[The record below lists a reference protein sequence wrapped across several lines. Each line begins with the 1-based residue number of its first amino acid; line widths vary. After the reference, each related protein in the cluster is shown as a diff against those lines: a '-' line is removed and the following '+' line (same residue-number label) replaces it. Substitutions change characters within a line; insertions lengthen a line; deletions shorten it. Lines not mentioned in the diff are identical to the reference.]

1 MKKLF
6 LLAILTLIPNLLFSA
21 TNIAD
26 NKIIYAWGYGEV
38 VSEILTA
45 VRGVLSDSDYW
56 LKVSAIIG
64 LSFFIVRL
72 AFNDRI
78 LPVFELGKISF
89 LIGLI
94 WFLFLHAPDNDRHRF
109 MVHDE
114 VTGQDYIVSR
124 VPLGLGTLL
133 NYTTSLEKFIL
144 DGMEKFYSTPQ
155 SANYGSAGMHFSLAL
170 MDSLPDIRASVID
183 DLVQTNLNHYHR
195 MCVVYQTEIN
205 NQIPLYRNST
215 NLINDLFDTAGAG
228 SVLTIYETRQG
239 NGTVQE
245 VVECTE
251 AGQRL
256 KNDFNLLTDKAQE
269 LHMAMLN
276 YKDKTAYEKNFR
288 AVANVYHQ
296 QAQGARAYLQQSM
309 LMYSLRDSTVNTAKM
324 MGLDPNHVAA
334 SFSVADQNF
343 IMTMQTQG
351 HLAKR
356 MLPVVKAYVTCIIIG
371 ISWIVALLSIAFLN
385 FMQMKM
391 LLILFCWL
399 VFWTPMASI
408 LNFLIDLNLMRVS
421 SVINQGADGL
431 NIANNRAIL
440 KEVASISSILN
451 YMAILIPTL
460 AFALVKGSEYALV
473 SAFSQLTGA
482 SSGAARS
489 AATFSNQQAL
499 STKSEISSSGGENLS
514 RRFAGVEEVIGANTV
529 NGITNTTAYTN
540 TINDDKTSASF
551 KGAYGGGTVAEDGRI
566 INSDVSGVSVMTL
579 NSASKAQTEQYSK
592 AYNDAYN
599 ELDSRTKQTIKN
611 ETQGYVINANESE
624 RRNIADTITNA
635 VKDIDSISDT
645 AKASLNAKLEAYT
658 EASIS
663 GGFKIFGSGGSVS
676 AGAKGSFGVSAAKEV
691 AKQHGLTE
699 EQSKSLADT
708 IDRASEK
715 AYLDSLNR
723 GSSQSDTL
731 SHSTSDAVS
740 KVLSTASSYTESLN
754 SSKNI
759 SVDSVDNIL
768 TGIAK
773 SDYER
778 VTGESWS
785 NASMDDKLKY
795 AQNAVEKLYSY
806 RDDSGELMYFNKM
819 YGANTLAQKQDGLGS
834 TKAVNTRF
842 SDVDASDY
850 TQNLTHNKNID
861 NVKVPFENEREVS
874 LKPKED
880 VKRDYEDK
888 KGPTPNNTSIWEHI
902 QR

>member
-1 MKKLF
+1 
-6 LLAILTLIPNLLFSA
+6 
-21 TNIAD
+21 
-26 NKIIYAWGYGEV
+26 
-38 VSEILTA
+38 
-45 VRGVLSDSDYW
+45 
-56 LKVSAIIG
+56 
-64 LSFFIVRL
+64 
-72 AFNDRI
+72 
-78 LPVFELGKISF
+78 
-89 LIGLI
+89 
-94 WFLFLHAPDNDRHRF
+94 
-109 MVHDE
+109 
-114 VTGQDYIVSR
+114 
-124 VPLGLGTLL
+124 
-133 NYTTSLEKFIL
+133 
-144 DGMEKFYSTPQ
+144 
-155 SANYGSAGMHFSLAL
+155 
-170 MDSLPDIRASVID
+170 
-183 DLVQTNLNHYHR
+183 
-195 MCVVYQTEIN
+195 
-205 NQIPLYRNST
+205 
-215 NLINDLFDTAGAG
+215 
-228 SVLTIYETRQG
+228 
-239 NGTVQE
+239 
-245 VVECTE
+245 
-251 AGQRL
+251 
-256 KNDFNLLTDKAQE
+256 
-269 LHMAMLN
+269 
-276 YKDKTAYEKNFR
+276 
-288 AVANVYHQ
+288 
-296 QAQGARAYLQQSM
+296 
-309 LMYSLRDSTVNTAKM
+309 
-324 MGLDPNHVAA
+324 
-334 SFSVADQNF
+334 
-343 IMTMQTQG
+343 
-351 HLAKR
+351 
-356 MLPVVKAYVTCIIIG
+356 
-371 ISWIVALLSIAFLN
+371 
-385 FMQMKM
+385 M

-599 ELDSRTKQTIKN
+599 NIDSNTKQTISS
-611 ETQGYVINANESE
+611 EAQSFAINANESE
-624 RRNIADTITNA
+624 RKSIASSINDSVSNSKTMSEE
-635 VKDIDSISDT
+635 VKST
-645 AKASLNAKLEAYT
+645 VQGAMEAYMKT
-658 EASIS
+658 SVK
-663 GGFKIFGSGGSVS
+663 GGFEVFGTGGSVEG
-676 AGAKGSFGVSAAKEV
+676 GAKVSIGASVANSA

-699 EQSKSLADT
+699 EQTKSLADT

-731 SHSTSDAVS
+731 SHSTSDSVS
-740 KVLSTASSYTESLN
+740 KLLSTASAYTESL
-754 SSKNI
+754 SSSNNI
-759 SVDSVDNIL
+759 SVNAVDNIL
-768 TGIAK
+768 TGMAK

-785 NASMDDKLKY
+785 NASIEEKMKY

-819 YGANTLAQKQDGLGS
+819 YGAETLAQRQDGLGS

-842 SDVDASDY
+842 NDVDASDY